1 MYNITKIQLEGVH
14 NTRDLGGFKSL
25 DGRKI
30 RYNKLIRSGELY
42 NLSQNDKKTLLNE
55 YNLKTIID
63 FRTETERN
71 EKPDPILN
79 GVNVILNPILQEK
92 TLGIT
97 KENNSQT
104 DSNSILLESID
115 KSNFDGEKYMMNIY
129 KSIICDEFSLKQ
141 YRKFFDILLEMNDG
155 AILWHCS
162 AGKDRVG
169 VGTAL
174 LLSALDIPQE
184 VIIQDY
190 LMVNE
195 FTKKQI
201 DSLVNIISHKVTNIN
216 DISQIQAIFMVKKSY
231 IQSVFNTIDANF
243 GSMKNF
249 LKIKMNLSSEKI
261 NALKER
267 YLE

>member
-1 MYNITKIQLEGVH
+1 MHKITKIQLEGVY

-25 DGRKI
+25 NEKKI
-30 RYNKLIRSGELY
+30 RPHKLIRSGELY
-42 NLSQNDKKTLLNE
+42 NLSDNDKKILLNE
-55 YNLKTIID
+55 YELKTIID
-63 FRTETERN
+63 FRTKTERT
-71 EKPDPILN
+71 EKPDPILS
-79 GVNVILNPILQEK
+79 GVNVVINPILEEK

-104 DSNSILLESID
+104 DSNSMLLEYID
-115 KSNFDGEKYMMNIY
+115 KSDFNGEKYMMNIY
-129 KSIICDEFSLKQ
+129 RSIICDEFSLKQ
-141 YRKFFDILLEMNDG
+141 YKKFFDILLNTNDG
-155 AILWHCS
+155 SILWHCS

-174 LLSALDIPQE
+174 LLSALDVPKE
-184 VIIQDY
+184 LIIEDY

-201 DSLVNIISHKVTNIN
+201 DSLVNIISSKVKNIT
-216 DISQIQAIFMVKKSY
+216 DIAHIQALFAVKENY
-231 IQSVFNTIDANF
+231 INSVFDTIESNF

-249 LKIKMNLSSEKI
+249 LEKEMNLTPERL
-261 NALKER
+261 NTLKEM